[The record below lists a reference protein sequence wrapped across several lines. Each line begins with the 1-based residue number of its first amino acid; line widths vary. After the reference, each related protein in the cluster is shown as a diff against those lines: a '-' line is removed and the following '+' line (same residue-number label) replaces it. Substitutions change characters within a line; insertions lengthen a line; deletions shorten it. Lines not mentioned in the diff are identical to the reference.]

1 MTPSHTLRQNPTYVY
16 KEERSTRMFYIPL
29 LVKII
34 ITIVKT

>member
-16 KEERSTRMFYIPL
+16 KERSTRMFYIPL